1 MTALDSVI
9 RSNAFRSR
17 PRLRMSSLPSAMRGT
32 QAKWIYSRLRL
43 FNDYRS
49 KPPKRSRISGPN
61 AGSLTT
67 AEAPTGRSGRGH
79 EKGGLVS
86 LPLRGGRGEN
96 DRQAQ

>member
-32 QAKWIYSRLRL
+32 QAKWIYNRLRL

-49 KPPKRSRISGPN
+49 KPPKRSRLSGPN
-61 AGSLTT
+61 AGSLTML
-67 AEAPTGRSGRGH
+67 ARRN
-79 EKGGLVS
+79 
-86 LPLRGGRGEN
+86 GEEVEFAALA
-96 DRQAQ
+96 RQAAQVLHCHATAITCNRR